1 LASISLKIEIFEKIH
16 TKSFEILCT
25 KSVLLSCLV
34 ILSLGLKIEHSYWN
48 CTEFFITLQQP
59 MPEMLEKITF
69 FLLIW
74 NLKNVIGSTR
84 IKDKKQVGLINFY
97 FFSALLTWVVLKL

>member
-16 TKSFEILCT
+16 NKSFEILCK
-25 KSVLLSCLV
+25 KSVLLSSLV

-48 CTEFFITLQQP
+48 CTEFFITLKQP
-59 MPEMLEKITF
+59 MSEMLGKNTF

-74 NLKNVIGSTR
+74 NLKILRDLTR
-84 IKDKKQVGLINFY
+84 IKDNKRV
-97 FFSALLTWVVLKL
+97 